1 MVSELALRKAATG
14 WQFVSEAALEKFIWQ
29 NLQEL
34 FGIYPLRQQYVCQGE
49 ISDIL
54 AVDVDNEGGLV
65 VLELKNVEDRYLVQ
79 QLTRY
84 YANLLED
91 KPFQEK
97 INYSHP
103 VKLIAIAP
111 SYHRHNLIDK
121 KHSNLEFDLLKFT
134 IVDKEDKFY
143 FVLQDLELKIVKEFL
158 LNYQL
163 PKIPVVTNI
172 PEPPKVLIEWLGS
185 CSVREQTEFL
195 KIRSRILSCSP
206 KMKEMVDKK
215 NIQYGSGKNKLCAE
229 ICFHQ
234 KSQKPILF
242 LWLPLP
248 KTSNFSL
255 WTNKVNPNDPVEWL
269 NKVGRTRVW
278 SDGQK
283 ISHVGHTPEGFGK
296 MKLLS
301 EWDLTPLVQY
311 QFGLIHLNQSEIERL
326 VSSQRFKDVAW
337 IKSHLPINVKNY
349 LDSTSK
355 NLNYWEYLSN
365 LAIEKW
371 LEKE

>member
-1 MVSELALRKAATG
+1 MVSGLALRKTATG
-14 WQFVSEAALEKFIWQ
+14 WEFVSEAALEKFIWE

-54 AVDVDNEGGLV
+54 AVDNEGRLL
-65 VLELKNVEDRYLVQ
+65 VLELKNVEDRYLIQ

-84 YANLLED
+84 YANLLEE
-91 KPFQEK
+91 KPFQDK
-97 INYSHP
+97 VDYSRP
-103 VKLIAIAP
+103 IKLIAIAP

-121 KHSNLEFDLLKFT
+121 THNNLAFHLFRFT
-134 IVDKEDKFY
+134 VVEKEDKFY

-158 LNYQL
+158 LAYQS
-163 PKIPVVTNI
+163 PETSPVENI
-172 PEPPKVLIEWLGS
+172 SEPPQVLIEWLGA
-185 CSVREQTEFL
+185 CSVTEQTEFL
-195 KIRSRILSCSP
+195 KIRSRILGCSP
-206 KMKEMVDKK
+206 KMKEIVDKK
-215 NIQYGSGKNKLCAE
+215 NIQYGAGKNNLCAE

-248 KTSNFSL
+248 RTSNFSL
-255 WTNKVNPNDPVEWL
+255 WTDKVTRNAPAEWL

-278 SDGQK
+278 SDGQE

-311 QFGLIHLNQSEIERL
+311 QFGLIHLNQLEIEL
-326 VSSQRFKDVAW
+326 LIPSQRFKDMAW
-337 IKSHLPINVKNY
+337 IKSHLPINVNSY
-349 LDSTSK
+349 LGSISK

-365 LAIEKW
+365 LAVEKW
-371 LEKE
+371 LEKK